1 MRGARLSRCARARTG
16 SDRAGVASFRVA
28 SMVRAGH
35 DGAGMAEMRC
45 QQARNA
51 FFPRP
56 VAADF
61 QGAAAGVAD
70 EPGRDVPQSVTE
82 RIWFCV

>member
-28 SMVRAGH
+28 WMVRAGH

-51 FFPRP
+51 FFHGQSRLIFK
-56 VAADF
+56 VRRRAWRTSL
-61 QGAAAGVAD
+61 AGMCHN
-70 EPGRDVPQSVTE
+70 R
-82 RIWFCV
+82 